1 MVLQAKGAL
10 LGKIA
15 PSSCDVVVMNDK
27 STDEHVLSDAEMSA
41 ARKLWG

>member
-1 MVLQAKGAL
+1 MVLQAKGTI

-27 STDEHVLSDAEMSA
+27 SADERVLSEGELST
-41 ARKLWG
+41 ARRMWG